1 MKPTV
6 HFTLALALSS
16 TIAVQSQTS
25 APSTRQAPMPSVRAV
40 RLNLADAEKLAI
52 QHNPRIAVG
61 RLLALAQNQVMR
73 ETRSAEMPIV
83 TGNLT
88 AVDSHES
95 SRITAGSLN
104 NPIVYQRA
112 AGGIT
117 LSQLITDFGRTRN
130 LISSAD
136 LRARAEASAADA
148 TAADIILAVDIAYYR
163 ALGAQSVLDVANEAV
178 KARQATV
185 DQIAAL
191 AKAKLRSTLDL
202 SFANVALQQAELLL
216 LNATNQ
222 TQDALAAVNAL
233 LGEETAPNLVLID
246 DETAAPS
253 PPPRNPEALVTEAFA
268 HRPDLVSLSQQAQ
281 AAQKFS
287 IAEHDLNRPT
297 ISALGTAGGAPIRAD
312 QIASSWY
319 GAAGVNV
326 SIPIFNG
333 FLFSARA
340 HDADQRASAAQQQ
353 VKELRDS
360 IARDVRTAA
369 LQAQLNFQQI
379 AVAQQLLNQANSA
392 LDLAQTRYNLGL
404 SSIVELS
411 QAQLQQ
417 TQAQIELAD
426 ARYAY
431 AGSLAT
437 IRFQTGQ

>member
-1 MKPTV
+1 
-6 HFTLALALSS
+6 
-16 TIAVQSQTS
+16 
-25 APSTRQAPMPSVRAV
+25 
-40 RLNLADAEKLAI
+40 
-52 QHNPRIAVG
+52 
-61 RLLALAQNQVMR
+61 
-73 ETRSAEMPIV
+73 
-83 TGNLT
+83 
-88 AVDSHES
+88 
-95 SRITAGSLN
+95 
-104 NPIVYQRA
+104 
-112 AGGIT
+112 
-117 LSQLITDFGRTRN
+117 
-130 LISSAD
+130 
-136 LRARAEASAADA
+136 
-148 TAADIILAVDIAYYR
+148 
-163 ALGAQSVLDVANEAV
+163 VLDVANEAV

-340 HDADQRASAAQQQ
+340 HDADLRASAAQQQ

-369 LQAQLNFQQI
+369 LQAQLNFQRI
-379 AVAQQLLNQANSA
+379 AVAKQLLNQANSA

-417 TQAQIELAD
+417 TQAQIELAG

-437 IRFQTGQ
+437 IRFQIGQ

>member
-130 LISSAD
+130 LVSSAD

-191 AKAKLRSTLDL
+191 AFGDRRKELVELVGVDL
-202 SFANVALQQAELLL
+202 
-216 LNATNQ
+216 
-222 TQDALAAVNAL
+222 
-233 LGEETAPNLVLID
+233 
-246 DETAAPS
+246 
-253 PPPRNPEALVTEAFA
+253 
-268 HRPDLVSLSQQAQ
+268 
-281 AAQKFS
+281 
-287 IAEHDLNRPT
+287 
-297 ISALGTAGGAPIRAD
+297 GGAAIFVHPVDLILVEQEDAAED
-312 QIASSWY
+312 QL
-319 GAAGVNV
+319 GRPLG
-326 SIPIFNG
+326 IF
-333 FLFSARA
+333 
-340 HDADQRASAAQQQ
+340 
-353 VKELRDS
+353 
-360 IARDVRTAA
+360 
-369 LQAQLNFQQI
+369 
-379 AVAQQLLNQANSA
+379 
-392 LDLAQTRYNLGL
+392 LGI
-404 SSIVELS
+404 S
-411 QAQLQQ
+411 
-417 TQAQIELAD
+417 
-426 ARYAY
+426 
-431 AGSLAT
+431 
-437 IRFQTGQ
+437 